1 MILCHCQRSVILCF
15 LENMSEK
22 LCLQWNDF
30 NENVNSAFGR
40 LRSDKEFTDVTL
52 ACEDGQQVE
61 AHKVILAAS
70 SPFFEKILQKN
81 KHPHPLI
88 YLRGFQSQDLLA
100 ILDFLYFG
108 EANVFQESL
117 DSFLAIAEELKLKG
131 LTGQTSDE
139 LINEHENQPN
149 PKPAN
154 TTKEAFVKPTAYNNS
169 VNDELDENIQTV
181 EPAPSKASTAL
192 ANPNQFDGDL
202 QALDEK
208 VKSMMEKSLNMIPDG
223 KNRNG
228 TPRRATATICKVCGK
243 EGRGKD
249 IRDHIEA
256 NHLEGLSIQCDHCDI
271 TFGSRSTLGKHN
283 LRHLKNTSH

>member
-1 MILCHCQRSVILCF
+1 
-15 LENMSEK
+15 MSEK
-22 LCLQWNDF
+22 LCFQWNDF
-30 NENVNSAFGR
+30 KENVNSAFGR

-149 PKPAN
+149 PKPPN
-154 TTKEAFVKPTAYNNS
+154 KTKEVFVEPTAYTNS
-169 VNDELDENIQTV
+169 VKDELDENIHTV
-181 EPAPSKASTAL
+181 ETAPSKASTAL
-192 ANPNQFDGDL
+192 ANPNQINDVL
-202 QALDEK
+202 QTLDEK
-208 VKSMMEKSLNMIPDG
+208 VKSMMEKSQNMIPHG
-223 KNRNG
+223 KQANG
-228 TPRRATATICKVCGK
+228 TPRRETAFVCKVC
-243 EGRGKD
+243 
-249 IRDHIEA
+249 
-256 NHLEGLSIQCDHCDI
+256 
-271 TFGSRSTLGKHN
+271 
-283 LRHLKNTSH
+283 